1 MIRFLQY
8 FKFLKRGI
16 YTGDIRCVETGVE
29 DDEKVVSRVENML
42 QDVFI
47 GDAVQTMLPRN
58 WRVPYIGWHP
68 VEDKMRPRNLYDH
81 TVASWGRKMPREY
94 GVPNKRKLFN
104 LSRLLFMESV
114 KLSGSTRLRCSVD
127 QEKHIQF
134 IRAADDK
141 LMRLNLDL
149 PLTVYSDQPLAP
161 LTPGDHS
168 AETVP
173 VPDLAPL
180 NPLVSL
186 HPTNIYRDQSTHPVT
201 STSHSSPFS
210 HTLIQHYTSHI
221 APQVQKI

>member
-1 MIRFLQY
+1 M
-8 FKFLKRGI
+8 
-16 YTGDIRCVETGVE
+16 E
-29 DDEKVVSRVENML
+29 DDEKVKSRVENML

-141 LMRLNLDL
+141 LIRLNLDL

-186 HPTNIYRDQSTHPVT
+186 HPTNIYRDQSTPPVT

-221 APQVQKI
+221 APQVHHLQGVEKKR